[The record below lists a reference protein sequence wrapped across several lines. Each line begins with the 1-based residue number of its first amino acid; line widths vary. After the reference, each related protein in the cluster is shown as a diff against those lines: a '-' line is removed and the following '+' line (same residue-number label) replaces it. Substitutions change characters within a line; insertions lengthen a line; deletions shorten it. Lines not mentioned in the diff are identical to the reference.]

1 MGNFPHAA
9 GLQVQL
15 LAMHRRGPALQKS
28 HMRQKPSKRRT
39 QELEEKPCAPP
50 PHCPFP
56 MKVKCL
62 QGPSP
67 LSWNRQWKLTLG
79 LRSNK
84 QMPAHNPRA
93 HQGEHED
100 LHVMKYHHHEHEL
113 QLHAKASTATTWMT
127 LSDVMLRKGPWKQ
140 TALWKSD

>member
-50 PHCPFP
+50 TLPIPDEGEMLTRSISTV
-56 MKVKCL
+56 MKQAMEADSGAEK
-62 QGPSP
+62 QQTDASTQPTGPPRRTRRSSRHEIPSP
-67 LSWNRQWKLTLG
+67 
-79 LRSNK
+79 
-84 QMPAHNPRA
+84 
-93 HQGEHED
+93 
-100 LHVMKYHHHEHEL
+100 
-113 QLHAKASTATTWMT
+113 
-127 LSDVMLRKGPWKQ
+127 
-140 TALWKSD
+140 